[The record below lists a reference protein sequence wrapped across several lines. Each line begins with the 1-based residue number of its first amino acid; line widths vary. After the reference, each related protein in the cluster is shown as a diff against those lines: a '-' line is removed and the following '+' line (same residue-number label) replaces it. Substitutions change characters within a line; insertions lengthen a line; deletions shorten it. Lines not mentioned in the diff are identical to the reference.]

1 MRADELREAYLSFFE
16 GKGHTRYPSDS
27 LVPANDPTLLF
38 TGAGMNQF
46 KEMFLGVGNL
56 PFKRATTSQKCFRT
70 GDLDNVGKTYYH
82 HTFFEMLGNFSFG
95 DYFKREAIHW
105 AWELVTKVLKLPSDK
120 IWVSVYQDDDEAFD
134 IWTKEVGFRRD
145 RVWRLGPKS
154 NFWPANAPEDGP
166 NGPCGPCSEIFWDF
180 GSPGAE
186 GDPDAARYCEFW
198 NLVFQQYNRVGK
210 NDLVPLKQA
219 GVDTGMGF
227 ERMLAV
233 MNGVRSNFETDL
245 FRPIIDEVAR
255 IARREYAFED
265 PLGPQFRRIADHVR
279 AGVFLVADGV
289 KPSNEGRGY
298 VARRVLRR
306 AVRDGIALGIE
317 KPFLHRL
324 VPTIVGLMGRAYP
337 EVKSAEAAATAFLR
351 AEDEKF
357 RETYFTGIELLERE
371 LRGLRGKTLPGETAF
386 VLYDS
391 HGFPFEL
398 CEEICAEKGI
408 RVDRAAFE
416 REMEKQRAR
425 SREGSAMGGEV
436 FVATALSA
444 LKKDARETEFL
455 GYAREEAESLAEAV
469 IRGETPVDEITA
481 KDGDTRILARATP
494 FYSES
499 GGQVGDAGEIT
510 GPRGKFLVA
519 DTKRIEGY
527 VFHYGRV
534 VEGAIRKGER
544 IELRIDRRRRSEI
557 RRNHSATHLLHAAL
571 RLVLGKH
578 VTQAGSLVA
587 PDRLR
592 FDFTHPKP
600 VTAEELS
607 AIEEWV
613 QEEILRNSEV
623 TTEVMDTHQAK
634 AMGAMALFG
643 EKYGDVVRVVRIGP
657 HSLELCGGT
666 HVGSSAEI
674 GTSLVTSEGGVA
686 AGVRRIEMISGGGAF
701 TLARAQRGML
711 RELATSLRT
720 EPGALDQRVAALQRE
735 VRDLRKRE
743 ADQARS
749 VGLAAVDDL
758 LRGAAAAKGVTVV
771 AGVVEGDDAGALRAL
786 ADALRAKAGESVL
799 LLAGRGKERAA
810 LLVTASDGAVKRGV
824 KAGDVLKGLA
834 DRLGG
839 KGGGKPQMAQGQ
851 APLGEGLEDALLS
864 ARDAVS
870 ARLQAT

>member
-95 DYFKREAIHW
+95 DYFKREGILW
-105 AWELVTKVLKLPSDK
+105 QWEFLTKVLRIPVERL
-120 IWVSVYQDDDEAFD
+120 WVSVYKDDEEAFSV
-134 IWTKEVGFRRD
+134 WEKEVRIGRGRI
-145 RVWRLGPKS
+145 WRMGAKD
-154 NFWPANAPEDGP
+154 NFWPANAPEEGP
-166 NGPCGPCSEIFWDF
+166 NGPCGPCSEIFFDF
-180 GSPGAE
+180 GSPGKE
-186 GDPDAARYCEFW
+186 GDPEAKRYCEIG
-198 NLVFQQYNRVGK
+198 NIVFTQFNRVGR
-210 NDLVPLKQA
+210 NDLQPLKQKNI
-219 GVDTGMGF
+219 DTGMGF
-227 ERMLAV
+227 ERILAV
-233 MNGVRSNFETDL
+233 LNGQRSNFETEL

-255 IARREYAFED
+255 IAGKAYAYDD

-298 VARRVLRR
+298 VVRRVLRR

-317 KPFLHRL
+317 RPFLEKL
-324 VPTIVGLMGRAYP
+324 VPTIVGIMGRAYP
-337 EVKSAEAAATAFLR
+337 EVKSAEQAATAFLR

-371 LRGLRGKTLPGETAF
+371 LRGLRGPTLPGETAF

-391 HGFPFEL
+391 HGFPYEL
-398 CEEICAEKGI
+398 CEEICAERGKK
-408 RVDRAAFE
+408 VDRAGFD

-425 SREGSAMGGEV
+425 SREGSTMGGEV
-436 FVATALSA
+436 FVATALTA
-444 LKKDARETEFL
+444 LKKTVGETEFL
-455 GYAREEAESLAEAV
+455 GYEHEDAESTAEAV

-499 GGQVGDAGEIT
+499 GGQVGDAGEIR
-510 GPRGKFLVA
+510 GPRGKFRVK

-534 VEGAIRKGER
+534 EEGSIRKGDKL
-544 IELRIDRRRRSEI
+544 ELRVDRRRRSEI

-571 RLVLGKH
+571 RTVLGKH

-592 FDFTHPKP
+592 FDFTHPKA
-600 VTAEELS
+600 VSAAEIS
-607 AIEEWV
+607 AIEEMV
-613 QEEILRNSEV
+613 QEEILLNSEV
-623 TTEVMDTHQAK
+623 LTERMETTKAK

-643 EKYGDVVRVVRIGP
+643 EKYGDVVRVVRIGD

-674 GTSLVTSEGGVA
+674 GTALVTSEGGVA

-701 TLARAQRGML
+701 GLARAQRGTL
-711 RELATSLRT
+711 RELAA
-720 EPGALDQRVAALQRE
+720 ALKTQPDGLGQRVEALQHE
-735 VRDLRKRE
+735 LRDLRKRE
-743 ADQARS
+743 AEQAKS
-749 VGLAAVDDL
+749 SGLAAIEGLV
-758 LRGAAAAKGVTVV
+758 RGALAAKGVKVV
-771 AGVVEGDDAGALRAL
+771 AGVVDGDDPGALRTL
-786 ADALRAKAGESVL
+786 SDAIRQQVGESVL
-799 LLAGRGKERAA
+799 LLAGRGKERSS
-810 LLVTASDGAVKRGV
+810 LLATASDDAVKRGV
-824 KAGDVLKGLA
+824 KAGDILRGLA
-834 DRLGG
+834 ERLGG
-839 KGGGKPQMAQGQ
+839 KGGGKPQIAQGQ
-851 APLGEGLEDALLS
+851 APAAAALEAALDAARDEVVALLS
-864 ARDAVS
+864 R
-870 ARLQAT
+870 

>member
-70 GDLDNVGKTYYH
+70 GDLDNVGRTYYH

-95 DYFKREAIHW
+95 DYFKREAILL
-105 AWELVTKVLKLPSDK
+105 AWELITKVLKLPPAK
-120 IWVSVYQDDDEAFD
+120 LWVSVYTDDQEAFD
-134 IWTKEVGFRRD
+134 IWTKEVGFRKE
-145 RVWRLGPKS
+145 RVWRLGPKN

-180 GSPGAE
+180 GSPGQD

-233 MNGVRSNFETDL
+233 MNGQRSNFETDL

-255 IARREYAFED
+255 IASRKYDYGD

-279 AGVFLVADGV
+279 AATFLVADGV

-306 AVRDGIALGIE
+306 AIRDGIALGIDA
-317 KPFLHRL
+317 PFLHRL
-324 VPTIVGLMGRAYP
+324 VPVVTGLMGRAYP
-337 EVKSAEAAATAFLR
+337 ELKSAEPAATAFLR

-357 RETYFTGIELLERE
+357 RETYHTGIELLDRE
-371 LRGLRGKTLPGETAF
+371 LRGLRGQTLKGETAF

-391 HGFPFEL
+391 HGFPYEL

-408 RVDRAAFE
+408 KVDRAGFD

-444 LKKDARETEFL
+444 LKKSVGETEFL
-455 GYAREEAESLAEAV
+455 GYEREEAESKAAAV
-469 IRGETPVDEITA
+469 IRGETPAEEITA
-481 KDGDTRILARATP
+481 KDGDTRILATATP

-499 GGQVGDAGEIT
+499 GGQVGDQGEIR
-510 GPRGKFLVA
+510 GPKGLFRVT
-519 DTKRIEGY
+519 DTKRVEGY

-534 VEGAIRKGER
+534 EEGSIRRGDKL
-544 IELRIDRRRRSEI
+544 ELRVDRRRRSEI

-571 RLVLGKH
+571 RTILGKH

-600 VTAEELS
+600 VKPEELT

-613 QEEILRNSEV
+613 QDEILRNSEV
-623 TTEVMDTHQAK
+623 ATERMETTKAK

-643 EKYGDVVRVVRIGP
+643 EKYGDVVRVVRIGD

-701 TLARAQRGML
+701 TLARSQRGTL
-711 RELATSLRT
+711 RDLAAALKTQP
-720 EPGALDQRVAALQRE
+720 EALDQRIETLQRE
-735 VRDLRKRE
+735 LRDLKKRE
-743 ADQARS
+743 AEHAKS
-749 VGLAAVDDL
+749 SGLAAIDEL
-758 LRGAAAAKGVTVV
+758 LKRAVAV
-771 AGVVEGDDAGALRAL
+771 AGVSVLSGAVEGEDAGALRTL
-786 ADALRAKAGESVL
+786 SDALKEKAGESVL
-799 LLAGRGKERAA
+799 LLAGRGKERCS
-810 LLVTASDGAVKRGV
+810 LLVVASDGAVKRGV
-824 KAGDVLKGLA
+824 KAGDLLRGIA
-834 DRLGG
+834 ERLGG
-839 KGGGKPQMAQGQ
+839 KGGGKPQIAQGQ
-851 APLGEGLEDALLS
+851 VPASDGLEGALLA
-864 ARDAVS
+864 ARDDVVALL
-870 ARLQAT
+870 RR

>member
-70 GDLDNVGKTYYH
+70 GDLDNVGRTYYH

-105 AWELVTKVLKLPSDK
+105 AWELVTRILKLPSDK
-120 IWVSVYQDDDEAFD
+120 LWVSVYQDDDEAFD
-134 IWTKEVGFRRD
+134 IWTKEVGFRRE

-180 GSPGAE
+180 GSPGKD

-255 IARREYAFED
+255 IAGRKYAFED
-265 PLGPQFRRIADHVR
+265 PAGPLFRRIADHVR

-337 EVKSAEAAATAFLR
+337 EVKSAEPAATAFLL

-371 LRGLRGKTLPGETAF
+371 LRGLRGRTLPGETAF

-391 HGFPFEL
+391 HGFPYEL

-408 RVDRAAFE
+408 KVDRAGFE
-416 REMEKQRAR
+416 REMEKQRTR

-444 LKKDARETEFL
+444 LKRSVGETEFL
-455 GYAREEAESLAEAV
+455 GYEREEAESVAEAV

-481 KDGDTRILARATP
+481 KDGDTRILAKATP

-499 GGQVGDAGEIT
+499 GGQVGDQGEIS
-510 GPRGKFLVA
+510 GPNGTFEVT

-534 VEGAIRKGER
+534 ARGSIRRGDR
-544 IELRIDRRRRSEI
+544 LELRVDGRRRSEI

-571 RLVLGKH
+571 RTILGKH

-592 FDFTHPKP
+592 FDFTHPRP
-600 VTAEELS
+600 VTAAELS

-623 TTEVMDTHQAK
+623 TTERMETTKAK
-634 AMGAMALFG
+634 ALGAMALFG
-643 EKYGDVVRVVRIGP
+643 EKYGDVVRVVRIGT

-701 TLARAQRGML
+701 ALARAQRGTL
-711 RELATSLRT
+711 KDLAAALKTQP
-720 EPGALDQRVAALQRE
+720 EALDQRVEALQKE
-735 VRDLRKRE
+735 LKDLRKRE
-743 ADQARS
+743 AEQAKS
-749 VGLAAVDDL
+749 SGLAAVDGL
-758 LRGAAAAKGVTVV
+758 VKGAVVAKGVKVV
-771 AGVVEGDDAGALRAL
+771 AGVVDGDDPGALRTL
-786 ADALRAKAGESVL
+786 SDAIRQKVGESVL
-799 LLAGRGKERAA
+799 LLAGRGKERSS
-810 LLVTASDGAVKRGV
+810 LLATASDGAVKRGV
-824 KAGDVLKGLA
+824 RAGDVLRGLVE
-834 DRLGG
+834 RVGG
-839 KGGGKPQMAQGQ
+839 KGGGKPQIAQGQ
-851 APLGEGLEDALLS
+851 APAGEGLEAALDAARDEVVALLS
-864 ARDAVS
+864 R
-870 ARLQAT
+870 